1 MYCQNN
7 ILAELKVNL
16 SLVYGIRNRTVK
28 INYTITDNIIRLYEK
43 NIFLKALL
51 MLYVIQT
58 VARWRHREKER
69 Q

>member
-51 MLYVIQT
+51 NALRYSNS
-58 VARWRHREKER
+58 R
-69 Q
+69 